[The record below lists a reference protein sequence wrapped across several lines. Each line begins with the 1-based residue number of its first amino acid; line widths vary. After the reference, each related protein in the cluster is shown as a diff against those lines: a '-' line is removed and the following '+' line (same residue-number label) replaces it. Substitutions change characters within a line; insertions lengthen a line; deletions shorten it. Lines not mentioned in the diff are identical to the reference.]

1 MGVTMHEGLY
11 GAIQYCP
18 DLDRAEGVNVG
29 VYLVCVTTGQSLV
42 RMSDSRDRL
51 HLQRRLG
58 SKRIDEKRIELA
70 KTALT
75 NRFVTSRIRSREDIE
90 HFASREANNLIIMP
104 PRRILITD
112 IAKDIAELFD
122 ALVAEK
128 QVKRI
133 AKPSTPRL
141 ASVFEPLRESVPLW
155 SNLKIRVP
163 VLNKRLSAD
172 YAYKNNVV
180 NYIKAVGFSQNKD
193 QALKTASSVGL
204 QGLFLS
210 KHQFESV
217 NQQLIVVARF
227 AEPRAEEQVGE
238 MMRDCN
244 VRMILERDAKSLAEE
259 VRAHA
264 KPWHGRF
271 PVWA

>member
-1 MGVTMHEGLY
+1 MREGLY
-11 GAIQYCP
+11 GAIQFCA

-29 VYLVCVTTGQSLV
+29 VYLVCVTTGQSLI

-58 SKRIDEKRIELA
+58 SRDIDEKRIEVA
-70 KTALT
+70 KMALT
-75 NRFVTSRIRSREDIE
+75 NRFNASQIRSREDIE
-90 HFASREANNLIIMP
+90 HFASREANNLVLMP
-104 PRRILITD
+104 PRRIMITD
-112 IAKDIAELFD
+112 LATDLAEIFD

-128 QVKRI
+128 HVKRPPRP
-133 AKPSTPRL
+133 ATPRL
-141 ASVFEPLRESVPLW
+141 ANVFEPLRQSVPIW
-155 SNLKIRVP
+155 SDLKIKVP
-163 VLNKRLSAD
+163 VLNKKLAAD
-172 YAYKNNVV
+172 YAYKNKLV

-193 QALKTASSVGL
+193 QALKAASSIGL

-210 KHQFESV
+210 KHQFEAV
-217 NQQLIVVARF
+217 DQQLIVVARF
-227 AEPRAEEQVGE
+227 AEPRAEQQVGE

-244 VRMILERDAKSLAEE
+244 VRMVLERDAEVLADE

-271 PVWA
+271 PIWV